1 MTMTALENLKN
12 IELNNSNTPAVTS
25 KLLKKYFRQNP
36 ERKKLFFKIR
46 RHTGSLV
53 TSNYDIS
60 NECNLTCEG
69 CLFFEGDNY
78 KKHADTKTADEYEEF
93 WKKEKDRGVNY
104 PYIAGAEPALKQ
116 DRLISAAKYFDK
128 GLVVSNGTIKL
139 KEEIPFRIHLSL
151 WGDEEITK
159 NLRGGAVFHKPLRLY
174 ADDPRVV
181 FIFTISDKNIH
192 VLANVVK
199 ICNGYGAKV
208 SFNHFS
214 PTVSYLD
221 KLSNHINNDNKYFR
235 ISSEDD
241 NLIFTEDDLE
251 KARDTVDDLMEK
263 YPETIIYSHAYN
275 KLVTTPGGIY
285 DIDPDTGWAT
295 DCASKNIGHHRHFHV
310 DLETD
315 DAKCCSPNI
324 DCGTCR
330 AYLQSYGSFTTWFTR
345 FLQSEEL
352 FDDWLEIKDT
362 WARLFL
368 VDWDTLNV
376 SS

>member
-1 MTMTALENLKN
+1 MSITALEALKT
-12 IELNNSNTPAVTS
+12 IDLDHPDPSVATS
-25 KLLKKYFRQNP
+25 KLLKQYLRQRP
-36 ERKKLFFKIR
+36 ERKDLFIKIR
-46 RHTGSLV
+46 KHTGSLV

-78 KKHADTKTADEYEEF
+78 LKHADTRTIDEYEQF
-93 WKKEKDRGVNY
+93 WKMEKDRGVNY

-116 DRLISAAKYFDK
+116 DRLVSAAKYFDK
-128 GLVVSNGTIKL
+128 GLVVSNGTIRL
-139 KEEIPFRIHLSL
+139 KEELPFRIHISL

-174 ADDPRVV
+174 AEDPRVV

-192 VLANVVK
+192 VLPNVVK
-199 ICNGYGAKV
+199 ICNEYGAKL

-221 KLSNHINNDNKYFR
+221 KLSSHANNDDKYFR
-235 ISSEDD
+235 ISSEND
-241 NLIFTEDDLE
+241 NLIFTEDDMVR
-251 KARDTVDDLMEK
+251 ARDAVDDLMVK
-263 YPETIIYSHAYN
+263 YPDTIIFSHAYN
-275 KLVTTPGGIY
+275 KLITTPGGIY
-285 DIDPDTGWAT
+285 DIDPESGWSR
-295 DCASKNIGHHRHFHV
+295 DCATRNIGHHRHFHV

-324 DCGTCR
+324 ECSTCR
-330 AYLQSYGSFTTWFTR
+330 AYLQSYGSFTTWFSR
-345 FLQSEEL
+345 FMQSEEL

-362 WARLFL
+362 WGRLFL
-368 VDWDTLNV
+368 VDWDKLN
-376 SS
+376 